1 MRQIPIVRAASGRRS
16 KPRDTH
22 LWSALLPRNT
32 ALAVAIVIEIAIHSD
47 GHPLNA
53 KVLSKRY
60 RLPPRHFEPLL
71 QVLAHNGIL
80 HSARGVH
87 GGYELARKPARITL
101 EQIFIAAA
109 ADKSKAQPRLSASWV
124 GQYEGVLESSAIAPS
139 GAESGQCQRPDATRA
154 YRAIVRRER
163 PYGRSTAT
171 LLFRQES
178 VGIERIGWD

>member
-47 GHPLNA
+47 GRPLNA

-109 ADKSKAQPRLSASWV
+109 ADKSKAQPRLILHPGSANMKAFSKV
-124 GQYEGVLESSAIAPS
+124 
-139 GAESGQCQRPDATRA
+139 QRSLLAALRSVSVKDLTR
-154 YRAIVRRER
+154 RAR
-163 PYGRSTAT
+163 TA
-171 LLFRQES
+171 R
-178 VGIERIGWD
+178 